1 MIFIEEKALASG
13 RVSKSNPP
21 SGFQSEE
28 NRLQWESWQTLMG
41 KTQQGDMLA
50 YGRFLDEIGPLLLG
64 YVRKR
69 VYQQDLVLDAYQ
81 DVLLTL
87 HKALPTY
94 DPARPLGPWL
104 FTVARNSILVSLG
117 RRRRVTEREIP
128 TEKLQDVAQSESNG
142 DSESL
147 TDELY
152 RALRTLPKMN
162 RQAVELLK
170 IQGFSLEEAS
180 RKLGISVPALK
191 VRAHRGYV
199 YLRKSLMETRRK

>member
-1 MIFIEEKALASG
+1 MIFNWESLLASG
-13 RVSKSNPP
+13 RVLKSNRA

-28 NRLQWESWQTLMG
+28 NRLQWESWQVLMG
-41 KTQQGDMLA
+41 KTQQGDMEA
-50 YGRFLDEIGPLLLG
+50 YRRFLDEIGPLLLG

-69 VYQQDLVLDAYQ
+69 VFQQDLVLDAYQ
-81 DVLLTL
+81 DLLLTL
-87 HKALPTY
+87 LKALPTY
-94 DPARPLGPWL
+94 DPARLLGPWL
-104 FTVARNSILVSLG
+104 FAVARNSILVSLG
-117 RRRRVTEREIP
+117 RRRRVTQREIS
-128 TEKLQDVAQSESNG
+128 TEKLQDVAEAETNG
-142 DSESL
+142 DLESL

-199 YLRKSLMETRRK
+199 YLRKCLMETRSK